1 MALVISKQGTMVTGV
16 IPIIL
21 ESTGGEGRTGCRVTG
36 LTAVRILVSLK
47 TERCYEEMF
56 LF

>member
-47 TERCYEEMF
+47 TQKCYMNMF